1 MLSTSGK
8 EPKKKIADK
17 NVKLMVETR
26 NAAKSLK
33 DKEKIIKI

>member
-1 MLSTSGK
+1 MLSPSGK
-8 EPKKKIADK
+8 EPKKKITDK

-26 NAAKSLK
+26 NATKSLK